1 MKPIVDEETL
11 NNYIK
16 TDSLPKEEQ
25 LKLYIRQLKLD
36 IENEYKESWNGG
48 YKLTRL
54 GGELSGVKKTLSV
67 LGIDLK
73 EYDID

>member
-1 MKPIVDEETL
+1 MKPIVDA
-11 NNYIK
+11 
-16 TDSLPKEEQ
+16 KEEQ

-36 IENEYKESWNGG
+36 IENEYKEPLNGG
-48 YKLTRL
+48 YRLTRL
-54 GGELSGVKKTLSV
+54 SGELSGVSKTLFA